1 MSHAHAHAQ
10 GAFENPYRPRP
21 GDPPAPPPSRC
32 FRCQVEIPP
41 APYRAASGAL
51 DWFPDYQCPKC
62 KAEGER
68 EAHEEKFRELLA
80 GSNLP
85 ARYSGFT
92 YRRIS
97 KLRPGED
104 VAALALRLEEA
115 QAPTVGITPW
125 NVAVATMLRDWRPGR
140 RSVFLTGPVGGG
152 KTTLVAAALVDLMW
166 AGTTAVY
173 LPEADLYAR
182 LRRIAA
188 QPRERPAN
196 SFLGAGTSREVDILA
211 VAKATPVLALDDLGA
226 AERLEAWQRDA
237 IEALVCA
244 RYDRALPML
253 ITSNYDLRQI
263 ANLHGERVASRLS
276 EMCRQQ
282 VQLTGYDWRTGHQ
295 HAAPKAAP
303 PPRPP
308 PELFRRQSGGASQP
322 RDYKRDAAGDRDDED

>member
-1 MSHAHAHAQ
+1 MQ
-10 GAFENPYRPRP
+10 TTGQFETPYRPRP
-21 GDPPAPPPSRC
+21 GDPPAPAPTSCARC
-32 FRCQVEIPP
+32 GEAIPP

-51 DWFPDYQCPKC
+51 DWFPDYQCAAC
-62 KAEGER
+62 KGVAAR
-68 EAHEEKFRELLA
+68 EEHEERFRELLA

-85 ARYSGFT
+85 ARYAGFT

-115 QAPTVGITPW
+115 AAPTVGITPW

-188 QPRERPAN
+188 QPRERPNNFVGHAP
-196 SFLGAGTSREVDILA
+196 SREVDILR
-211 VAKATPVLALDDLGA
+211 VAQATPVLALDDLGA
-226 AERLEAWQRDA
+226 TERLEAWQRDA
-237 IEALVCA
+237 VEALVCA
-244 RYDRALPML
+244 RYDRGLPML
-253 ITSNYDLRQI
+253 ITSNYEIRQI

-282 VQLTGYDWRTGHQ
+282 VQLAGYDWRTGHQ
-295 HAAPKAAP
+295 HAAPKAEA
-303 PPRPP
+303 PRPP
-308 PELFRRQSGGASQP
+308 APDLFRRPGAPQP
-322 RDYKRDAAGDRDDED
+322 RDYKRDAAGDRDED